1 MRSSV
6 IVFPCGV
13 TRPHGAFTRFIF
25 PRGLVKHSLLP
36 MDSCDRGWKDLY
48 IAALF
53 ENNKARLAERIVIAQ
68 RAIGARRQQLFISG
82 NDTQERQG
90 PDTALSS
97 LHVLATSLTITP
109 RMAAKAR
116 AA

>member
-1 MRSSV
+1 MEGLMKHNPLPAES
-6 IVFPCGV
+6 
-13 TRPHGAFTRFIF
+13 RPN
-25 PRGLVKHSLLP
+25 S
-36 MDSCDRGWKDLY
+36 WKDLY

-53 ENNKARLAERIVIAQ
+53 ENDKAKLDERIAIAQ
-68 RAIGARRQQLFISG
+68 RAIRARRQQLFISR

-90 PDTALSS
+90 LDTALFL
-97 LHVLATSLTITP
+97 LHALATSITIKP